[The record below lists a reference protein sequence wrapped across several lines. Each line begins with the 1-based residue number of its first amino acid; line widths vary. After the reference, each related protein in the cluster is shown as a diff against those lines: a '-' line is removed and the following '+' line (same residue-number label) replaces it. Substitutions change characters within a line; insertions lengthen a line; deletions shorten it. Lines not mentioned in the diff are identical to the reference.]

1 MTVQRRLMHA
11 AAALNVLAYADFRRP
26 AVGTGARGPSAVA
39 DGRRSVERGR
49 PHDTPLVLGGAGPF
63 RGRGIGRWGPVG
75 AAMVWEPGRADRAAI
90 EVGSQRFN
98 VTISIAEPEERRVLM
113 GQLIARAPFFAK
125 YLQAVTR
132 EIPLALLTP
141 TS

>member
-1 MTVQRRLMHA
+1 MTVQSRLMHA
-11 AAALNVLAYADFRRP
+11 AAALNVLIYRASGGRLLGQVQGVP
-26 AVGTGARGPSAVA
+26 VLLLTVA
-39 DGRRSVERGR
+39 GRQSGVAHTTPLSYFEDRGR
-49 PHDTPLVLGGAGPF
+49 FVVAGSAAGAPSEPQWF
-63 RGRGIGRWGPVG
+63 RNLR
-75 AAMVWEPGRADRAAI
+75 RADRAGI

-98 VTISIAEPEERRVLM
+98 VTISIAGPEERRVLM

-125 YLQAVTR
+125 YLQTITR